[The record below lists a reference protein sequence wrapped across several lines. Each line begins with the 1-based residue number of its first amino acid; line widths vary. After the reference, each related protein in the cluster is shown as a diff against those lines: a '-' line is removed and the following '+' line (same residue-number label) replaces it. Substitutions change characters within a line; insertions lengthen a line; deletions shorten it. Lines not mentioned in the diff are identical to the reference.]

1 MPTAHARGAWPGG
14 PGGGACARQEEELGF
29 GPRREPESPSLE
41 CAGAW
46 RLPVSPW
53 SGKVSC
59 GAASATRNDCGPR
72 VRRAPLLAACCSP
85 QKPLRPSRS
94 PLGRGV
100 PGRPPVPAP
109 RSAAPR
115 PGWRG
120 LMAGPSPCGRT
131 EPRSRRA
138 PRAAG
143 PALGPQPQAL
153 PPRVLAPSPAS
164 LFHRPFT
171 HPSLPQCSRS
181 RPERK
186 GPRPRRTKPK
196 ESESRTP
203 TSLP

>member
-1 MPTAHARGAWPGG
+1 MRAPGG
-14 PGGGACARQEEELGF
+14 RAGIWAA
-29 GPRREPESPSLE
+29 
-41 CAGAW
+41 AGARVAVTRVRRRLAVTGLAMERKGELRSGLCHEERL
-46 RLPVSPW
+46 RLP
-53 SGKVSC
+53 SG
-59 GAASATRNDCGPR
+59 
-72 VRRAPLLAACCSP
+72 RRAPLLAACRGP

-94 PLGRGV
+94 TLGRGV

-115 PGWRG
+115 LGWRG

-131 EPRSRRA
+131 EPGIRRA

-153 PPRVLAPSPAS
+153 PPRVLAPSPTS
-164 LFHRPFT
+164 LVHRPFT

-203 TSLP
+203 TSRP